1 MGGSYTESGALW
13 DDIRDFTGI
22 VMPFSGSVDTNNT
35 GSYTLEYKKVDAA
48 GNTGVTTRIVN
59 VLSTPDTT
67 PPVVTLSGSTTVNVE
82 YGTEYVE
89 DGASW
94 TDNVDISG
102 STFVGIYGQ
111 TGSFAISGSVD
122 T

>member
-1 MGGSYTESGALW
+1 MNSSGTYTIAYEITDISGNMGRAERT
-13 DDIRDFTGI
+13 I
-22 VMPFSGSVDTNNT
+22 
-35 GSYTLEYKKVDAA
+35 
-48 GNTGVTTRIVN
+48 N
-59 VLSTPDTT
+59 VSPAPDTT